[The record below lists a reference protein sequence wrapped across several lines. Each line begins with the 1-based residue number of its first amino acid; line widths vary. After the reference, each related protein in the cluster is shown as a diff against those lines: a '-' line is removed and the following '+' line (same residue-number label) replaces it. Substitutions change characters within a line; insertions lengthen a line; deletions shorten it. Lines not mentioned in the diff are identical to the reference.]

1 MTAPTTVR
9 FNKPASWTLI
19 AGSLLIVSLILVS
32 AACKPKAHL
41 HEGQVHGFVVT
52 EFANVAGVPAE
63 QIAVPDVSVYLKHT
77 TSGKKT
83 AAVTTNALGHFATG
97 EEKPGT
103 YYVCV
108 EANGFVPACD
118 PKVTTIST
126 GTVILDHNVVISPE
140 QGVVQG
146 QVLLKDGKPCYQD
159 NQHFGTFVVT
169 KVSLHDSSGKLL
181 NQARTVNTNG
191 YYVLPHVPGAGS
203 YQIRADCDGFKT
215 SQSVSLTGLLL
226 TGGSPVNLQLANSRP
241 HITSVTAVANGAIV
255 QQAAP
260 GSTLTVRVAAYDLDG
275 DTLHYK
281 WADGTGNFSSQD
293 SSTVQWTL
301 SAAPA
306 MNIMWV
312 EVRDSKGGYAREH
325 VSISTSTWQPVFGG
339 TVLDRST
346 GRPVAD
352 AVITIN
358 GARVIS
364 AANGSFAIAGRGKDY
379 QAQAGLELASR
390 YVVNVR
396 KPGYALLSRVVY
408 SRTPQMQLL
417 LDRAAR
423 TTCNPGSV
431 CAASEQGKLITTHVQ
446 IPANSIVDQNGTPAS
461 VPVNVDVHGYDIT
474 VPDPLPG
481 DYAATDKNGKN
492 GTMTTY
498 GAINVDLTDGS
509 GNSYNL
515 APGKTAHISIPVNTA
530 FLGHGTPPATLPL
543 WSYNE
548 KSGVW
553 QEEATA
559 TYDPVAKAYV
569 GDVPHFSAWNA
580 DAIFSGTACVF
591 IGIDSSTGPEVPF
604 QLQAVV
610 TAANN
615 VRHPDFTV
623 DSTDVP
629 NFTFYRMI
637 PGSTVQI
644 NVLPLSGPPVVMGSF
659 TVNAGSVINSTYD
672 GPPYNGIPPDP
683 ATECNGYDNALGAG
697 HQPVI
702 SLTIPT
708 GQTYLSL
715 NGPNPAPSL
724 ALTQSYWQSV
734 GALDASN
741 NPTTTRGTFGA
752 WKQTN
757 GLGQGA
763 AGANSA
769 GEVEAI
775 YYNNGDLQLGRD
787 MHCLQTDSNVACYV
801 TNYGTLQGPSQP
813 DVTAA
818 EFGSANQVLN
828 TTTNSYVGSGNL
840 ATVAMEYSS
849 TLGSNAVRF
858 YAYDATGALFTNPIL
873 DSQGHKFLPQNCM
886 ACHGGTYNST
896 TNNVDNAS
904 FLAFDIYSFLYD
916 SGGGSFGLTPANGG
930 VPVFGTTTINQ
941 EQTFRQ
947 LNAMMLATNPNAADT
962 NQPITNLISG
972 WYAGCGG
979 VSTPGCTVS
988 DTYAPPPPSPGWTG
1002 HAPLYQ
1008 TVPRVYC
1015 RTCHVAEGS
1024 STTGYP
1030 DWTQYTDFNSPSF
1043 IAFAA
1048 CPPANPTPT
1057 MPHAEVPFKRF
1068 WLSTNPSAPQYLAD
1082 PVLGINI
1089 TTGCTR

>member
-9 FNKPASWTLI
+9 IYKPVSWTLI
-19 AGSLLIVSLILVS
+19 ASSLLIVSLILVS
-32 AACKPKAHL
+32 LACKPKAHL

-63 QIAVPDVSVYLKHT
+63 QIAVPDLSVYLKHT
-77 TSGKKT
+77 TSGKRT

-118 PKVTTIST
+118 PKVTTISS
-126 GTVILDHNVVISPE
+126 GTVILDHNVVIAPE

-159 NQHFGTFVVT
+159 SQHFGTFVVT

-181 NQARTVNTNG
+181 NQIRTVNTNG

-215 SQSVSLTGLLL
+215 SQSVSLSGLQL
-226 TGGSPVNLQLANSRP
+226 TGGAPVNLQLVNSRP
-241 HITSVTAVANGAIV
+241 HISSVTAVASGVMV

-260 GSTLTVRVAAYDLDG
+260 GSTLTVRVAAYDPDG
-275 DTLHYK
+275 DPLHYK
-281 WADGTGNFSSQD
+281 WGDGTGSFPSQD

-301 SAAPA
+301 SSTPA
-306 MNIMWV
+306 MNILWV
-312 EVRDSKGGYAREH
+312 EVRDGKGGYAREH
-325 VSISTSTWQPVFGG
+325 VSISTSSWQPVFGG
-339 TVLDRST
+339 RVVDRAT
-346 GRPVAD
+346 ARPVSG

-358 GARVIS
+358 GAHVIS
-364 AANGSFAIAGRGKDY
+364 AEDGSFAIAGRGKDY
-379 QAQAGLELASR
+379 RAETGLELTSR
-390 YVVNVR
+390 YVVNVH

-423 TTCNPGSV
+423 TTCTPGSV

-446 IPANSIVDQNGTPAS
+446 IAPNSIVDQNGNPAS
-461 VPVNVDVHGYDIT
+461 APINVDVHGYDIT
-474 VPDPLPG
+474 VPDPIPG
-481 DYAATDKNGKN
+481 DYAATDKNGKRV
-492 GTMTTY
+492 TMTTY
-498 GAINVDLTDGS
+498 GAINVDLTDGN

-515 APGKTAHISIPVNTA
+515 APGKTAQISIPVNTA

-548 KSGVW
+548 RTGAW

-559 TYDPVAKAYV
+559 IYDPVAKAYV
-569 GDVPHFSAWNA
+569 GNVPHFSAWNA

-604 QLQAVV
+604 QLHAVV

-644 NVLPLSGPPVVMGSF
+644 EVHPATGPDVVMGTF
-659 TVNAGSVINSTYD
+659 TVNAGSVINSIYD
-672 GPPYNGIPPDP
+672 GPPYFGIPPDP
-683 ATECNGYDNALGAG
+683 ATECNGYDNTLGPG

-708 GQTYLSL
+708 GQSYLSL

-724 ALTQSYWQSV
+724 SVTQSYWQSV
-734 GALDASN
+734 GALDATN
-741 NPTTTRGTFGA
+741 NPITTPGGRGNFTV

-757 GLGQGA
+757 GITQGA
-763 AGANSA
+763 GGTNSP

-775 YYNNGDLQLGRD
+775 YFNNGDLQLGRD
-787 MHCLQTDSNVACYV
+787 MHCLQTGSNVACYV

-813 DVTAA
+813 AILDA
-818 EFGSANQVLN
+818 ESKSSPV
-828 TTTNSYVGSGNL
+828 
-840 ATVAMEYSS
+840 ATVAMEYNS

-858 YAYDATGALFTNPIL
+858 YAFDATGALFTNPIL

-916 SGGGSFGLTPANGG
+916 NTASPFGTTPPGG
-930 VPVFGTTTINQ
+930 VPSFGTVKVNQ
-941 EQTFRQ
+941 EEPFRQ
-947 LNAMMLATNPNAADT
+947 LNAMMVATNPNATNT
-962 NQPITNLISG
+962 NQPIINLINS

-979 VSTPGCTVS
+979 VNTAGCTVT

-1002 HAPLYQ
+1002 HGPLYQ
-1008 TVPRVYC
+1008 TIPRVYC
-1015 RTCHVAEGS
+1015 RTCHVAEGTG
-1024 STTGYP
+1024 TTGYP
-1030 DWTQYTDFNSPSF
+1030 DWTQYADFNNPGF
-1043 IAFAA
+1043 IGFVA
-1048 CPPANPTPT
+1048 CPPTNPTPS

-1082 PVLGINI
+1082 PVQGINI
-1089 TTGCTR
+1089 TAGCTR